1 MRYAMK
7 FGGTSVGN
15 GDRIKK
21 VAELVKRYYDAGNE
35 IVVIV
40 SAMAGITDMLQ
51 SVAESMTTEYAELNA
66 VTEFVKQLG
75 KRHFDAVYSAIE
87 DEMIITDVISELE
100 VRLEELKNVLS
111 GIYYLGELTDRSH
124 DYISSFGERLSA
136 PIVSGAL
143 KSLKVQSVSLMG
155 GEAGIITN
163 SQHRAARPT
172 EITDRQVRE
181 RIVPLIDVGVI
192 PVIMGFIAYDTHNI
206 ITTLGRG
213 GSDYTAAIV
222 GAASEADE
230 IWIWTD
236 VDGIMTADPKLV
248 KNSKTLPEISYL
260 EAMEISFF
268 GAKVIHPKTIEPAI
282 SRGIPVRVK
291 NTFNPDGQGTVIVHR
306 VENNKNIVKAV
317 TTISDV
323 SLVNISG
330 AGMAGTIGIA
340 AHVFSKLATAGVNII
355 MISQASS
362 ESNISILVEEAHLSS
377 ALTALH
383 QLKSEF
389 EGNIIREITCDEDVS
404 AIAVV
409 GSGMAGNPGIAGRIF
424 RSVGK
429 IHVSVTMISQGS
441 SEYNVSFVVKRNA
454 AKNVV
459 AALHDEFKLS
469 EIN

>member
-1 MRYAMK
+1 
-7 FGGTSVGN
+7 
-15 GDRIKK
+15 
-21 VAELVKRYYDAGNE
+21 
-35 IVVIV
+35 
-40 SAMAGITDMLQ
+40 
-51 SVAESMTTEYAELNA
+51 
-66 VTEFVKQLG
+66 
-75 KRHFDAVYSAIE
+75 
-87 DEMIITDVISELE
+87 
-100 VRLEELKNVLS
+100 
-111 GIYYLGELTDRSH
+111 
-124 DYISSFGERLSA
+124 
-136 PIVSGAL
+136 
-143 KSLKVQSVSLMG
+143 MG

-163 SQHRAARPT
+163 SKHRDARPT
-172 EITDRQVRE
+172 EVTTRQVRE
-181 RIVPLIDVGVI
+181 RIVPLIEVGVV
-192 PVIMGFIAYDTHNI
+192 PVIMGFIAYDTRNI

-248 KNSKTLPEISYL
+248 KNSKTLSEISYL

-282 SRGIPVRVK
+282 SMGIAVRVK

-306 VENNKNIVKAV
+306 VENNKNVVKAV
-317 TTISDV
+317 TTINNV
-323 SLVNISG
+323 SLINISG
-330 AGMAGTIGIA
+330 AGMAGTIGVA
-340 AHVFSKLATAGVNII
+340 GHVFSKLAEAGINII

-389 EGNIIREITCDEDVS
+389 EGNVIREITCDEDVS

-424 RSVGK
+424 SSIGK
-429 IHVSVTMISQGS
+429 IHVSITMISQGS
-441 SEYNVSFVVKRNA
+441 SEYNVSFVVRRNA

-459 AALHDEFKLS
+459 TALHEEFKLS
-469 EIN
+469 EII